1 MALPSNYGIEKNRN
15 SMAGLSAY
23 ENGGPGSGNFGHAGR
38 PGKRGG
44 SGKGGAVSST
54 GDSADLD
61 RKIKEAERRLYDIQ
75 DEIDGE
81 ADFGGDTSHL
91 ESLEVE
97 AQEELRQLKAE
108 KAKRDKANSWDEPY
122 KEFTKT
128 DQIGTG
134 DYAEAGFFTSGE
146 YTVDAHLDA
155 KDVVDSV
162 KDYNILNDMLFE
174 AETKDNLASTPEG
187 IQIER
192 LLGDLKG
199 ELHAQNAYSSATFE
213 TAERRR
219 NMLLQVGAGAAS
231 IRDKLQSFRGIDRYN
246 RYVDKGVNIAN
257 KTERRATIASNNSD
271 GKWQSHQ
278 TAKPEV
284 AGGTAGSDRPMT
296 KAYDKH
302 LIEQQ
307 KKRAS
312 DLAYMFSR

>member
-44 SGKGGAVSST
+44 SGKGSGINVHSGSDEMDYYYAED
-54 GDSADLD
+54 GDRVLASG
-61 RKIKEAERRLYDIQ
+61 KTEKETL
-75 DEIDGE
+75 
-81 ADFGGDTSHL
+81 
-91 ESLEVE
+91 
-97 AQEELRQLKAE
+97 E
-108 KAKRDKANSWDEPY
+108 KAKKKLAEEKMASWDEPY

-134 DYAEAGFFTSGE
+134 DYAEAGFFTSGNF
-146 YTVDAHLDA
+146 TVDAHLDA

-174 AETKDNLASTPEG
+174 AETKDKLASTPEG
-187 IQIER
+187 VQIER

-231 IRDKLQSFRGIDRYN
+231 IRDKLQGFRGVDRYN

-257 KTERRATIASNNSD
+257 KTERRAITASNNSD
-271 GKWQSHQ
+271 GKWQSYQ

-284 AGGTAGSDRPMT
+284 AGGTATSDRPMT

-307 KKRAS
+307 RKRAS